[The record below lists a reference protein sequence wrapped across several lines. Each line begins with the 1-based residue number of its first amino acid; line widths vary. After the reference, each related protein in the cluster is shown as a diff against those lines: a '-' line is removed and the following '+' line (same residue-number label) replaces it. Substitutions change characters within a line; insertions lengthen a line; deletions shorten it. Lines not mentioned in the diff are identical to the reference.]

1 MCVHV
6 FVCACRAL
14 ATDLLPNPHEYAKD
28 MGIWSL
34 ALVLPQVV
42 ASPIAGKLLDYFEQ
56 IGPSMHLGYVMIF
69 LVAGGY
75 TAAGTFFVKYI
86 EGVD

>member
-1 MCVHV
+1 MLRCGR
-6 FVCACRAL
+6 CRAL
-14 ATDLLPNPHEYAKD
+14 ATDLLPNPNEYAKD
-28 MGIWSL
+28 MGLWSL

-42 ASPIAGKLLDYFEQ
+42 ASPIAGKLLDSFQEV
-56 IGPSMHLGYVMIF
+56 GHGWNLGYVMIF

-75 TAAGTFFVKYI
+75 TAAGTYFVKYI